1 MGWFDYF
8 RRESRTIENP
18 AVPISSASIMEFL
31 GLAERDPSGVKVTV
45 DSAIKQSVVWT
56 CVRVLGET
64 LASLPLQ
71 VFERTETGKI
81 LKRDHPLYVT
91 LHDSPNVQLTS
102 FVFFETMVAL
112 ASFYGNA
119 YALIQRAGN
128 RTNLWILP
136 PSMVSWKATDAG
148 LVYEIRYPD
157 GTERVP
163 AEDMIHVPGT
173 SLDGLSGVSLVLKAG
188 REAVGLAIA
197 AELHSAKFFSNGAR
211 VGGVLSTDQALSDVA
226 LTRLKASWGAM
237 QAGIANAY
245 KTAVL
250 EQGLKYQAVGMQSDH
265 AQLVET
271 RRLQTELIAG
281 LFRIPPMFVGDWSQS
296 HYANAEHSDLHLA
309 KHTMSP
315 WCKRFEQELNRKLF
329 VDDPT
334 HFCEFNLDGLLRG
347 DFKTRT
353 EGYARALGGPGAQG
367 YMTVNEVRALE
378 NMPPI
383 AGGEKLIDASPPPP
397 PKPGTPPPPKDDAP

>member
-1 MGWFDYF
+1 MGWF
-8 RRESRTIENP
+8 RELFAPEVRTIENP
-18 AVPISSASIMEFL
+18 SVPISSASIAEFL
-31 GLAERDPSGVKVTV
+31 GISGVDAAGVDVTL
-45 DSAIKQSVVWT
+45 DAAIKQSVVWT

-71 VFERTETGKI
+71 VFERTDTGKVPA
-81 LKRDHPLYVT
+81 RDHPLYVT
-91 LHDSPNVQLTS
+91 LHDSPNAQLTS

-112 ASFYGNA
+112 ACFHGNA
-119 YALIQRAGN
+119 YALIHRGEG
-128 RTNLWILP
+128 RTFLLIVP
-136 PSMVSWKATDAG
+136 PQMVSWKSTDKG

-157 GTERVP
+157 RTERVA

-173 SLDGLSGVSLVLKAG
+173 SLDGLSGISLVLKAG

-226 LTRLKASWGAM
+226 LQRLKVSWAQVQG
-237 QAGIANAY
+237 GLANAY

-250 EQGLKYQAVGMQSDH
+250 EQGLKYSAVGMQSDH

-281 LFRIPPMFVGDWSQS
+281 LFRIPPLFVGDWSQS

-329 VDDPT
+329 ADDPT

-353 EGYARALGGPGAQG
+353 EGYQRAIGGPGAQG

-378 NMPPI
+378 NLPPI
-383 AGGEKLIDASPPPP
+383 AGGEKLFDA
-397 PKPGTPPPPKDDAP
+397 TPPPPAAKPPIPPKDEE